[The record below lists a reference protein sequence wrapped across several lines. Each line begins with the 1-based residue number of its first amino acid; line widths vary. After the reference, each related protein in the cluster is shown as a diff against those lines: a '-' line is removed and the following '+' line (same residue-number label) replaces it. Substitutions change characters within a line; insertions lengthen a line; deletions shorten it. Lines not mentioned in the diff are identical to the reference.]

1 MDSKILRE
9 ATLAYQ
15 AVYDENLR
23 RELTEEQ
30 IWEEVESWVN
40 SLLEEGYDLS
50 EYTWEEMY
58 EEYINE
64 QGRGASVGSN
74 PNVSQN
80 PIAKAIRGDG
90 PSPTMTP
97 AQRNQARMRP
107 IPSAKPQVSNLGSN
121 YRGQEL
127 AAAAKAR
134 ASQVSTPRQGTAG
147 GPTVGG
153 NTPIGPAKTPAT
165 KPAAKPAPTSTAKP
179 APTTPPKPAP
189 TTSTTPAAKPG
200 TQAAGPESI
209 KPKTPNPLMKDM
221 PKGPGSMA
229 APTPAPKKF
238 DIRDRDP
245 RARANFDPRYD
256 KKPINQSFDLF
267 DVVLGHLLDEGYAD
281 NEDAALAI
289 MANMSEEWKQSI
301 VEMSPA
307 MQNLLS
313 KPSNRLDGKRSP
325 ALPATAPPSGATG
338 KLLTKPK
345 PIIR

>member
-9 ATLAYQ
+9 AALAYQ

-23 RELTEEQ
+23 QELAEEQ
-30 IWEEVESWVN
+30 IWEQVESWVN

-107 IPSAKPQVSNLGSN
+107 GTPSAKPQVSNLGSN

-134 ASQVSTPRQGTAG
+134 ASQVGTSRQGTAG

-153 NTPIGPAKTPAT
+153 NTPIGPAKTPAI
-165 KPAAKPAPTSTAKP
+165 KPAAKRAPTA
-179 APTTPPKPAP
+179 
-189 TTSTTPAAKPG
+189 PAAKPPTATTPAPTGG
-200 TQAAGPESI
+200 TRPAAIPSVSKVDPA

-281 NEDAALAI
+281 TEEAALAI
-289 MANMSEEWKQSI
+289 MANMSEQWKQSI
-301 VEMSPA
+301 LE
-307 MQNLLS
+307 
-313 KPSNRLDGKRSP
+313 G
-325 ALPATAPPSGATG
+325 
-338 KLLTKPK
+338 
-345 PIIR
+345 

>member
-23 RELTEEQ
+23 QELTEEQ
-30 IWEEVESWVN
+30 IWEQVENWVN
-40 SLLEEGYDLS
+40 SLLEEGHDLS

-58 EEYINE
+58 ESYLNE
-64 QGRGASVGSN
+64 MGQPGGNTPGGTRPITNTPYQSRFARPRNANTVTSGRGG
-74 PNVSQN
+74 
-80 PIAKAIRGDG
+80 IRRPQIGGLGGLG
-90 PSPTMTP
+90 P
-97 AQRNQARMRP
+97 
-107 IPSAKPQVSNLGSN
+107 G
-121 YRGQEL
+121 YRGAEL
-127 AAAAKAR
+127 ATAAKAR

-153 NTPIGPAKTPAT
+153 NTPIGPAKTPAI
-165 KPAAKPAPTSTAKP
+165 KPAAKPAPTA
-179 APTTPPKPAP
+179 
-189 TTSTTPAAKPG
+189 PAAKPPTATTPAPTGG
-200 TQAAGPESI
+200 TKPAAIPSVSKVDPA

-229 APTPAPKKF
+229 APTPAPKRF

-245 RARANFDPRYD
+245 RARANFDPRFD

-267 DVVLGHLLDEGYAD
+267 DVIKGHLLDEGYAD
-281 NEDAALAI
+281 TEDAALAI
-289 MANMSEEWKQSI
+289 MANMSEEWKQNI

-313 KPSNRLDGKRSP
+313 RPSNRLDGKRSP
-325 ALPATAPPSGATG
+325 ALPAAAPPPGATG